1 MTCFYTSHTIYPRL
15 SKLVSESF
23 KPDEVKNEL
32 WQNDDK
38 IDLFMPSLCFYP
50 TARKDG
56 DQSMAVDDTLS

>member
-1 MTCFYTSHTIYPRL
+1 MLLHFTYHIP
-15 SKLVSESF
+15 KAVKPSESF

-50 TARKDG
+50 TARKVG